1 MRNALI
7 AFIPIIFLF
16 LATILFGIWV
26 YRDAKAHGENGLL
39 WLFVV
44 ILVPNGLG
52 VVLYLLLVKR
62 DQKKLCPKC
71 GTYNPLTNKHCG
83 SCGEDLDPVRVEG
96 DRGSKIWIPAL
107 VLLILGILWFIVMV
121 VTTWP
126 Q

>member
-1 MRNALI
+1 MRIALI
-7 AFIPIIFLF
+7 PFIPIIFLF

-26 YRDAKAHGENGLL
+26 YQDAKAHGENGLL

-83 SCGEDLDPVRVEG
+83 SCGEDLDSVRVEG